1 MQLCE
6 VLQGDE
12 EMGVSCRSVVSE
24 GAVGRSE
31 SCYRG
36 AITGRGRRE
45 IRDGFDRFVFQSV
58 NHAYPSANH
67 AYQPRSTE

>member
-1 MQLCE
+1 MKFSE

-12 EMGVSCRSVVSE
+12 ELGVGVSAVYGE
-24 GAVGRSE
+24 YAVGRSE

-45 IRDGFDRFVFQSV
+45 VRGGFNRFVLV
-58 NHAYPSANH
+58 CVVGGLIGVVA
-67 AYQPRSTE
+67 RL